1 MLIIHHTQ
9 SLTPHETNEIKEHLS
24 RVSRAGL
31 CDITVV
37 HGVAAT
43 VASWIKLASKTERLA
58 FYTKVFCG
66 VKRPNSYQ
74 TCGIAA
80 RTVAAVRTVGK
91 GALLAAFLIALLKTN
106 SREAPS
112 IWTNTQRQTRFS
124 AKNNSPF
131 SLHSHTPLPPL
142 QSRYHILLA
151 RTAARRSQQSVRS
164 RAVPRVTHDCCGT

>member
-1 MLIIHHTQ
+1 MLIIHHMQ
-9 SLTPHETNEIKEHLS
+9 SLVPHKTNEIKEHLS

-37 HGVAAT
+37 HGIAAT

-58 FYTKVFCG
+58 FYTNVFCG

-80 RTVAAVRTVGK
+80 WTVAAVRAVGK

-112 IWTNTQRQTRFS
+112 I
-124 AKNNSPF
+124 
-131 SLHSHTPLPPL
+131 
-142 QSRYHILLA
+142 
-151 RTAARRSQQSVRS
+151 
-164 RAVPRVTHDCCGT
+164 